1 MTMSQTNTMT
11 RGRRFIVAAAVAL
24 AVAGCAK
31 KPANNTEAGQVAA
44 PPAARPTT
52 EEGCRTC
59 NGEWGP
65 HGIDQTPRCVCRTK
79 DAGKKCGGKDDCQ
92 AECIGDAGEQ
102 EVTQKGP
109 PPLGFR
115 HGRCSELMTTFGC
128 HVFLPKK
135 SAEPVRLDVEPTQLC
150 VD

>member
-1 MTMSQTNTMT
+1 MN
-11 RGRRFIVAAAVAL
+11 RERVALVAVFISAAAL
-24 AVAGCAK
+24 AATGCAR
-31 KPANNTEAGQVAA
+31 KPASNTEAGQVAA

-65 HGIDQTPRCVCRTK
+65 HGIDQTPRCVCRTS
-79 DAGKKCGGKDDCQ
+79 DAGKKCRGKDDCEG
-92 AECIGDAGEQ
+92 ECIGDAREQ

-115 HGRCSELMTTFGC
+115 KGRCSDFMTTFGC
-128 HVFLPKK
+128 HVFLPRK
-135 SAEPVRLDVEPTQLC
+135 SAEPVRLDVEPEQLC